1 MRWLLAA
8 IQIVLATT
16 FLVAGIGKWLQAQD
30 FATALRS
37 SHVPLGPA
45 AVLTWSVPALEV
57 VIALSLVWGSGR
69 SILAGTT
76 AAAGLLI
83 LFSSW
88 IGWVLTRRISI
99 RCGCFGASQ
108 RSLGPRSLARNLA
121 LLSLAIVAVW
131 LERANVSQLLPR
143 PSVAAA
149 TSVTSSAMAVSLL
162 VAFRRA
168 RPAMV
173 LTSGDVRHVD
183 GEGGGRS
190 NGGAPRRP

>member
-45 AVLTWSVPALEV
+45 AVL
-57 VIALSLVWGSGR
+57 
-69 SILAGTT
+69 
-76 AAAGLLI
+76 
-83 LFSSW
+83 
-88 IGWVLTRRISI
+88 
-99 RCGCFGASQ
+99 
-108 RSLGPRSLARNLA
+108 GPRSLARNLA

-149 TSVTSSAMAVSLL
+149 ISVTSSAMAVSLL
-162 VAFRRA
+162 VAFLRA

-173 LTSGDVRHVD
+173 LTSGDARRVE
-183 GEGGGRS
+183 GEGGLRS
-190 NGGAPRRP
+190 NGGAPRRH